1 MHRSLF
7 IIVSKG
13 AFQKPELANRTGHFQ
28 NERVVFSSRFSL
40 KPIISVHVM
49 HAQTDLAE

>member
-1 MHRSLF
+1 MHRSIF

-13 AFQKPELANRTGHFQ
+13 TFQKPELANKIGHFQ
-28 NERVVFSSRFSL
+28 NERVVLFARFSL
-40 KPIISVHVM
+40 KPIIYVHVM